1 MVISGLSCYFGPR
14 LPFPRSS
21 FLVSVSR
28 YPFSV
33 SRFSFPVSRFPFP
46 VSRSPFPVP
55 RSSFPVPRSSFSVP
69 HSPFLILRSSFS
81 VPRSPFLVLRSSF
94 SVLRSSFSVPHSPLP
109 ALSLPFLVPRSSIFV
124 ARTLFFVEVTSH
136 YWRYNSGQFK
146 QRFPKYHS
154 AVRVLIGKRIFE
166 FSDLPSIEKSFRLV
180 HTRRSLL
187 ASCRESSQKL
197 GYSRRKKKI
206 KVTNPSADLRQ
217 IIPRLFGY

>member
-1 MVISGLSCYFGPR
+1 MVISGLSCNFGPR

-28 YPFSV
+28 SPFS
-33 SRFSFPVSRFPFP
+33 VSRFPFP
-46 VSRSPFPVP
+46 VP
-55 RSSFPVPRSSFSVP
+55 
-69 HSPFLILRSSFS
+69 RSSFS

-94 SVLRSSFSVPHSPLP
+94 SVLRSSFSVPQSPLP

-154 AVRVLIGKRIFE
+154 AVRVLIGKKNIWI
-166 FSDLPSIEKSFRLV
+166 L
-180 HTRRSLL
+180 RSTLD
-187 ASCRESSQKL
+187 
-197 GYSRRKKKI
+197 RKKLQ
-206 KVTNPSADLRQ
+206 TGSYPAEFTGQL
-217 IIPRLFGY
+217 